1 MSPVGEARDDYK
13 LPCRVGG
20 VSRPFENT
28 EKLFPAYSPKISLV
42 PVMFWSFA
50 YSRG

>member
-1 MSPVGEARDDYK
+1 MSPVGVARGVYE
-13 LPCRVGG
+13 LPFRVGE
-20 VSRPFENT
+20 VSGPFENT

-50 YSRG
+50 YSRR